1 MFTFWDALPS
11 SGDLDCS
18 LNKEW
23 LYKTYKAYF
32 YDRLA
37 TMFKYFNLP
46 KTIPSEMLEYF
57 LLSGG
62 WLFFTKVNGE
72 LYVFQGGLGG
82 EPDEYYRPT
91 IVTVSNP
98 ALNFSAE
105 LKIDIDGI
113 LVRNDKFRVGLDFL
127 ISRYAS
133 LMAENIITMRTADII
148 LRCIALLSAP
158 DDSTKA
164 SAEEYLKKLANGE
177 IGVISESAFFDG
189 IKMQNPP
196 SSNGSYLTQFIELHQ
211 YYKGSFYNEIGLN
224 ANFNMKR
231 ESIGKGEASLSEDS
245 LMPLCDSMLS
255 CRIEDFDKVNEMFGT
270 DIKVS
275 FDSAWRQNQIE
286 NYYELQQIK
295 NESSQLEK
303 GDDDNKDESGIGTGD
318 SEFST
323 ESEIIDRNGDEFG
336 DSEGNEQNQEED
348 SADSEENNSEQ
359 SEEFSDENESTDEKN
374 ASEIEVTIKI
384 TNEGE
389 GEDVKDDK
397 EEGENV
403 EDDDDDEKD
412 KS

>member
-1 MFTFWDALPS
+1 MLTFWDALPS
-11 SGDLDCS
+11 SDDLDCS

-37 TMFKYFNLP
+37 TMFKYYNLP

-98 ALNFSAE
+98 ALNFSGE
-105 LKIDIDGI
+105 LKIGVDGI

-133 LMAENIITMRTADII
+133 LMAENVITMRIADII

-255 CRIEDFDKVNEMFGT
+255 CRIEDFDKVNEMFDT

-275 FDSAWRQNQIE
+275 FDSAWKQNQIE

-295 NESSQLEK
+295 NESSQLEE
-303 GDDDNKDESGIGTGD
+303 GDDNNKNESGVGAGD
-318 SEFST
+318 SESAT
-323 ESEIIDRNGDEFG
+323 ELEDVSGNGDEFG

-348 SADSEENNSEQ
+348 STDSEENNSEQ

-374 ASEIEVTIKI
+374 SSEIEVTIKI
-384 TNEGE
+384 TDEG
-389 GEDVKDDK
+389 
-397 EEGENV
+397 EGENV
-403 EDDDDDEKD
+403 EDDDEREKD

>member
-1 MFTFWDALPS
+1 MLTFWDALPS

-37 TMFKYFNLP
+37 TMFKYYNLP

-72 LYVFQGGLGG
+72 LYVFQGGIGG

-98 ALNFSAE
+98 ALNFSGE
-105 LKIDIDGI
+105 LKIGVDGI

-295 NESSQLEK
+295 NESSQLEE
-303 GDDDNKDESGIGTGD
+303 GDDNNKDESGIGNGD
-318 SEFST
+318 SGSST
-323 ESEIIDRNGDEFG
+323 ESEIISGNGDELG
-336 DSEGNEQNQEED
+336 DSEGNEQNQEKN
-348 SADSEENNSEQ
+348 STDSEENNSEQ
-359 SEEFSDENESTDEKN
+359 SEEFSDENESANN
-374 ASEIEVTIKI
+374 ASEIEIKI
-384 TNEGE
+384 EIKGE
-389 GEDVKDDK
+389 G
-397 EEGENV
+397 EGENV
-403 EDDDDDEKD
+403 ENDDEKE
-412 KS
+412 KNES